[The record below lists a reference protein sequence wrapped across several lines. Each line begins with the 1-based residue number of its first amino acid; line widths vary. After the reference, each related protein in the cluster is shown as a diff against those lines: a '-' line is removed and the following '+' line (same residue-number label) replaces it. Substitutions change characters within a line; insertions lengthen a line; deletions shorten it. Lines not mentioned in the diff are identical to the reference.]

1 MWPPQLSAQEC
12 LTGLLPYD
20 EDDSYENFADQLE
33 HLEDQANHIETVLP
47 PKLDAAHDLQSVLG
61 ATVIGQQRAGKK
73 LLFDWLISGLWTS
86 LLNNQHRSLNIAQ
99 LISTDACLTECVVVH
114 VLSCPYFND

>member
-1 MWPPQLSAQEC
+1 MMWSLQSSAQEC

-20 EDDSYENFADQLE
+20 EDDSYENFAQQLE

-61 ATVIGQQRAGKK
+61 ATAIGRHRAGEK
-73 LLFDWLISGLWTS
+73 LPKVLAHLW
-86 LLNNQHRSLNIAQ
+86 AV
-99 LISTDACLTECVVVH
+99 DF
-114 VLSCPYFND
+114 LSI